1 MLEERGKNSFQKFV
15 YVALIDNKKGNFR
28 QKLPLGNQDIQIDL
42 NRSHVR
48 RKSPYWYSRKAL
60 GVIYRYRLYL
70 FNIRGDDFNVF
81 LQVISHEMGH
91 IFGLGDA
98 YRKSEEKSK
107 NWQTKYM
114 VGAKI
119 TDEVPKDDMMNE
131 LGIITPND
139 IEMILEA
146 WRSTF
151 VQNYYNASLIGYRKS
166 SVIRQE
172 QKDKTN

>member
-1 MLEERGKNSFQKFV
+1 
-15 YVALIDNKKGNFR
+15 
-28 QKLPLGNQDIQIDL
+28 
-42 NRSHVR
+42 
-48 RKSPYWYSRKAL
+48 
-60 GVIYRYRLYL
+60 
-70 FNIRGDDFNVF
+70 
-81 LQVISHEMGH
+81 MGP

-107 NWQTKYM
+107 NWQTKDM
-114 VGAKI
+114 VGVKI
-119 TDEVPKDDMMNE
+119 TDEVPKDDMMND

-151 VQNYYNASLIGYRKS
+151 VQNYYNASVIGYRKS